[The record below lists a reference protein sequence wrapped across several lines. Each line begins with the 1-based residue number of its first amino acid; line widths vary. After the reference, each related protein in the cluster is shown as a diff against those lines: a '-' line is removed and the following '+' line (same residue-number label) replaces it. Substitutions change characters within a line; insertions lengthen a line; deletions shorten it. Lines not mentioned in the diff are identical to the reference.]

1 MNFCSPLGEQ
11 FLQESEDHIGGTVSI
26 SKLHHCLSPLFLGA
40 VYSGG
45 GWEVDPIS
53 CSIDSRTVGAYP

>member
-45 GWEVDPIS
+45 GWEVKDFAVDRMLYFRS
-53 CSIDSRTVGAYP
+53 